1 MFKKVVQLRIT
12 EIILFKIFLITE
24 VNYPTDMS
32 VLKFYFASYEEFQE
46 HFLAEAAD
54 HFYDGIYKI
63 LQKTVE

>member
-1 MFKKVVQLRIT
+1 
-12 EIILFKIFLITE
+12 
-24 VNYPTDMS
+24 MS
-32 VLKFYFASYEEFQE
+32 ILKFYFASYEEFQE